1 MEDEMLNQSFRRV
14 DTERPG
20 GMATASGPAAAG
32 SGSYL
37 PWIAVGAVVVGAAGA
52 VVGLLQ
58 QPHRA
63 RTGPWKA
70 GYPGDLTPPH
80 GDKLLPHE

>member
-14 DTERPG
+14 DTGRPG
-20 GMATASGPAAAG
+20 GMATASGRG
-32 SGSYL
+32 GERSGSYL

-52 VVGLLQ
+52 VAGLMQ
-58 QPHRA
+58 QPRA